1 MNYKISR
8 QIIIHLRRYIFH
20 QGNSKK
26 WRLISLAL
34 TLLTWGYWSQPVRGE
49 GPGQI
54 LLPTGTNRFLTDWR
68 EDPAV
73 ILPPPGSNA
82 ETFRVQRRTILQVYA
97 KAGER
102 INVGSSEMGISAD
115 PSGNQLNPPDPFRVG
130 NALIYRPGA
139 NIDATFGN
147 DANTNADPNI
157 VMNCVTQRNNIGD
170 GRGLIT
176 TRAQE
181 QAGPLPAAGGY
192 NPCTYIATA
201 DGIYTVIFTAPRGR
215 YRDNETFGSVFG
227 PSGPVGIPIGP
238 NILSDTR
245 QMTGIRGWDITVT
258 AGGAAKTGR
267 VFTNY
272 LAILAGSSKPI
283 NTQFFVATKDGYQY
297 SIVGTNLEPDGAIF
311 FSNNRGFTQGGNA
324 LYRSIN
330 TADLNAGITF
340 QRPNQPDTA
349 IDFTN
354 KIFINQPDPEAIA
367 ALSAQGFVS
376 TPEFPQKFTN
386 FKFTGCEGTPNQ
398 MGTFI
403 DNGTPPNPDNLQCLP
418 NYRGGGT
425 FGFLNPNPTAKS
437 YSLRIDI
444 DGIDADGDLD
454 SFNDP
459 KDVILLGTAPGGA
472 NIIQVWDGKDGE
484 GNPVPASTIPLTIDL
499 KINAGETHFPF
510 LDVENSGGVSIALT
524 PDTLSKLPPG
534 TKQALTYYNDAIFD
548 NIPGPGKPAG
558 IPNPDNLLRGQDS
571 SGTPVHI
578 FSQGGN
584 FGDNKGMDQWVF
596 VPFPGLDFNPQISL
610 IQADLAIEKTVSAGS
625 IPPAKTIQVFPGDLI
640 TYTLTVKNNGPSD
653 VPAATPANVV
663 DTIDAN
669 IIGVNWTCTVPA
681 AQGSCGAASGSG
693 NAINTT
699 VVLKNGGTA
708 TYTITGTVSPTI
720 ATNSI
725 PNTSQVLRGN
735 DVTDP
740 TDPNRIGAGNNSSNA
755 VITVVVQPKVLK
767 SVRWAED
774 TDGSGTPS
782 IGDILEYTIR
792 TNNPSPTLGIAD
804 TVVKD
809 IIPAA
814 LQVLPGSVQVV
825 NNSPNNPALT
835 VAPNIPEFGTG
846 DPNNPTILTTPG
858 TLAAGGSATVTY
870 RARIRPGAA
879 GSLENQ
885 AVVNFNGDNGRPA
898 LSDAADTV
906 TAPGGTGSSQN
917 SGFPGPGGD
926 VLQPAGVPGAFNPTI
941 IKLFDFVTPT
951 GTKSVRLAS
960 DLDGNGE
967 VSKGDILE
975 YTITYINSSL
985 GTAVTDFIVTD
996 KIDTALV
1003 EFAGG
1008 YSFTPNNGGTPPDP
1022 AVDIVTTVQGNSTF
1036 NGTTDLNLTNPINKG
1051 KIGAYRGEVIIKY
1064 QVKVIGPPDA
1074 TIVNQA
1080 QATSSAGTLP
1090 LSVTN
1095 AVSGPQEI
1103 PQVFPGD
1110 NVETGNVPT
1119 EPTDDEPTIV
1129 VIKGSGTPSFRLVKR
1144 ITNILR
1150 NNTPLAG
1157 VNFGNVIN
1165 DPNDVSDDSPLWS
1178 KLPPVGVFQLEN
1190 DGGVLPGD
1198 LVEYTIYFLSDGTDT
1213 AKNIRICDAIPEGTV
1228 FEPDTFG
1235 ANQGMKL
1242 RFGTGETNLTNNS
1255 DSDSGRFF
1263 SILEPATKPPCPSDT
1278 NPNGSILV
1286 NVGNIPAFAPNNT
1299 GFIRFRIRVN
1309 D

>member
-34 TLLTWGYWSQPVRGE
+34 TLLTWGYWSQPVRAE
-49 GPGQI
+49 GTGQI
-54 LLPTGTNRFLTDWR
+54 ILPGGNRFLTEWR
-68 EDPAV
+68 EDNS
-73 ILPPPGSNA
+73 ILNPPSNSSTA
-82 ETFRVQRRTILQVYA
+82 PLSFGIPRRTILQVYA
-97 KAGER
+97 KAGEI
-102 INVGSSEMGISAD
+102 INVGSSAMGE
-115 PSGNQLNPPDPFRVG
+115 SGSPMDANRVG
-130 NALIYRPGA
+130 NGLIYRPGV
-139 NIDATFGN
+139 NIDTNFGTDSINPATN
-147 DANTNADPNI
+147 PD
-157 VMNCVTQRNNIGD
+157 VLMNCVQQRINLND
-170 GRGLIT
+170 LTRGKIT

-181 QAGPLPAAGGY
+181 TAGPLPAAGGY

-201 DGIYTVIFTAPRGR
+201 DGIYTVVFTGPRGR
-215 YRDNETFGSVFG
+215 YREGE
-227 PSGPVGIPIGP
+227 PSGIFPLSLAPT
-238 NILSDTR
+238 ILNGTT
-245 QMTGIRGWDITVT
+245 QLTGVAGWDITVT
-258 AGGAAKTGR
+258 ANGNPVNGR

-272 LAILAGSSKPI
+272 LAILAGAFQKV
-283 NTQFFVATKDGYQY
+283 NTQIYVATKDGYQY
-297 SIVGTNLEPDGAIF
+297 RANMTDLDPDGAIL
-311 FSNNRGFTQGGNA
+311 FSNNRGFTKGNTA
-324 LYRSIN
+324 IYRSID
-330 TADLNAGITF
+330 TADLNSGTSF
-340 QRPNQPDTA
+340 QRPNLPDSGT
-349 IDFTN
+349 DFTN
-354 KIFINQPDPEAIA
+354 KIFFNPPDPDAIA
-367 ALSAQGFVS
+367 ALASLGFASVPQG
-376 TPEFPQKFTN
+376 PLKFTN
-386 FKFTGCEGTPNQ
+386 FQFLGCENTPNQ

-403 DNGTPPNPDNLQCLP
+403 ENGAPPDPDNPTCLS

-425 FGFLNPNPTAKS
+425 FGFFNPNTTAKS
-437 YSLRIDI
+437 YTLRIDI
-444 DGIDADGDLD
+444 DGNG
-454 SFNDP
+454 SYTDP
-459 KDVILLGTAPGGA
+459 KDVILLGTAPGSS
-472 NIIQVWDGKDGE
+472 NVTQFWDGKDGE
-484 GNPVPASTIPLTIDL
+484 GNPVPATTVPLKIDL
-499 KINAGETHFPF
+499 RVNAGETHFPF
-510 LDVENSGGVSIALT
+510 LDVENSGGVSISL
-524 PDTLSKLPPG
+524 LNLPG
-534 TKQALTYYNDAIFD
+534 TQALTYYNDSIFD
-548 NIPGPGKPAG
+548 NIPGPGKPPG
-558 IPNPDNLLRGQDS
+558 IPNPDNLLNGADS
-571 SGTPVHI
+571 SSTPVHI
-578 FSQGGN
+578 FTGGGN
-584 FGDNKGMDQWVF
+584 FGNNKGMDTWVF
-596 VPFPGLDFNPQISL
+596 VPFPGLDTNPEISL
-610 IQADLAIEKTVSAGS
+610 IQADLAIEKTVSAGA

-653 VPAATPANVV
+653 VPVATPANVV

-681 AQGSCGAASGSG
+681 AQGSCGATSGSG

-699 VVLKNGGTA
+699 VVLKNGATA

-720 ATNSI
+720 AINTI

-740 TDPNRIGAGNNSSNA
+740 TDPNRIGAGNNTSNA

-846 DPNNPTILTTPG
+846 DPNKPTILTTPG

-985 GTAVTDFIVTD
+985 GAAVTDFIVTD

-1022 AVDIVTTVQGNSTF
+1022 AVDIVTTVKGNPTF
-1036 NGTTDLNLTNPINKG
+1036 NGTTDVNLTNPINKG

-1074 TIVNQA
+1074 QIVNQA

-1235 ANQGMKL
+1235 ASQGMKL
-1242 RFGTGETNLTNNS
+1242 RFGAGETNLTNNS
-1255 DSDSGRFF
+1255 DSDQGRFF